1 MTARLDP
8 TEWLW
13 LTGLAALAGFVGLLA
28 GFEPKLAIAFSIAFG
43 FVLLTF
49 SNLAAGLA
57 LFAMFSFLELLPGTG
72 AVVSVGKIGGV
83 LLALAWMAVIATRP
97 DAKSDFF
104 AVHPGMT
111 AVVGA
116 FLGWALLS
124 ATWAESPGAALGS
137 FGRYLLNALLFL
149 IVFTAVRNR
158 KQAVWVAAAL
168 LVGAVAASVYGLAV
182 GGNYGDRLSG
192 GGNDPDGIAAALVV
206 GLAFSAGIAANLKGK
221 PGLRLATAGAA
232 AMCVLGIFFTAS
244 RGGLVAL
251 AVALVAAMILGGR
264 WRGRIAV
271 GAVIVTTVA
280 VYYFAAL
287 ASHQTKERITQAP
300 TGSAKMKEGRTTL
313 WKVGE
318 RMAKANFV
326 KGVGAGNFRNSS
338 VHYLLEPG
346 AVGRSDQ
353 VISKPLVAHNIYLEI
368 LSEEGVIGLSLFL
381 MIAGFAIVCSVK
393 AAREFA
399 ARGDRG
405 GEMLARSLAVAL
417 IGLLA
422 AGTFNSL
429 NYNKELWLL
438 FGFGPAMLAAAR
450 NTPRPETDS
459 QPRLAA

>member
-13 LTGLAALAGFVGLLA
+13 LTGLAGLAGFVGLLA
-28 GFEPKLAIAFSIAFG
+28 GFDPKLAIAFSIAFG
-43 FVLLTF
+43 FVLLVF
-49 SNLAAGLA
+49 ADLAVGLA
-57 LFAMFSFLELLPGTG
+57 LFSVFTFLELLPGAG
-72 AVVSVGKIGGV
+72 AVVSVGKVGGV
-83 LLALAWMAVIATRP
+83 LLALAWLAVVATRP
-97 DAKSDFF
+97 DAKSDFL
-104 AVHPGMT
+104 AVYPGMS
-111 AVVGA
+111 VVIGA
-116 FLGWALLS
+116 FLAWTLIS
-124 ATWAESPGAALGS
+124 VVWAESPPAALGS

-158 KQAVWVAAAL
+158 KQATWVAAAL
-168 LVGAVAASVYGLAV
+168 LIGAVAASIYGLVA
-182 GGNYGDRLSG
+182 GGGYGPRLAG

-206 GLAFSAGIAANLKGK
+206 GLAISGGLAANVKGPGQRIAIAA
-221 PGLRLATAGAA
+221 AAG
-232 AMCVLGIFFTAS
+232 MCVLGIFFTAS

-251 AVALVAAMILGGR
+251 AVALFAALLIGGR

-271 GAVIVTTVA
+271 ATVLVGVVA

-287 ASHQTKERITQAP
+287 ASHDTKERITQAP
-300 TGSAKMKEGRTTL
+300 TGAAKMQEGRTTL

-318 RMAKANFV
+318 RMTRANLIT
-326 KGVGAGNFRNSS
+326 GVGAGNFRNAS

-353 VISKPLVAHNIYLEI
+353 VISKPLVAHNIYIEI
-368 LSEEGVIGLSLFL
+368 ASEEGLIGLALFL
-381 MIAGFAIVCSVK
+381 AIACFSVVCSVK

-399 ARGDRG
+399 AGGDRG

-429 NYNKELWLL
+429 QYNKELWVL
-438 FGFGPAMLAAAR
+438 FGLGPAMLAAAR
-450 NTPRPETDS
+450 NARSGEPSD
-459 QPRLAA
+459 QARLAA